1 MEEACAP
8 AGSESELDWG
18 ERNPA
23 VTEFE
28 RLDEEA
34 FWRTADA
41 LEKELDVSPYRR
53 IFEQALQEGT
63 A

>member
-8 AGSESELDWG
+8 AGSELDWEEG
-18 ERNPA
+18 NPA